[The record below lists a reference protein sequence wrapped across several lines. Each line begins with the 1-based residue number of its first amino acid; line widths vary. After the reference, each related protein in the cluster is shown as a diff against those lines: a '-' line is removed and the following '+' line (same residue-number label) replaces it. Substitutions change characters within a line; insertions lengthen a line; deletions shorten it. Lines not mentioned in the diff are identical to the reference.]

1 MANTSVEKKQGT
13 SDIAGLARKV
23 LANTGPLLI
32 LVALWII
39 LMVSSEL
46 PEILGMSDRIMVMA
60 GGRIRGFLTR
70 DEATEE
76 KVMELATATDRE
88 LIAEVLPELVAAS

>member
-1 MANTSVEKKQGT
+1 
-13 SDIAGLARKV
+13 
-23 LANTGPLLI
+23 
-32 LVALWII
+32 
-39 LMVSSEL
+39 
-46 PEILGMSDRIMVMA
+46 MVMA
-60 GGRIRGFLTR
+60 GGRIRGLLTR